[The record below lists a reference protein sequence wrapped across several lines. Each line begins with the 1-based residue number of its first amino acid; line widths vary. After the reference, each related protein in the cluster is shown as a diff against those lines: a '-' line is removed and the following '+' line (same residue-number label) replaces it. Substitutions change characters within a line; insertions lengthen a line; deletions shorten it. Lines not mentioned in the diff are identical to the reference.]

1 MASTALRHVDA
12 LWAAVRSIEV
22 CPVRSQGG
30 ERSVLVGGFDEIA
43 ELAGLLEVD
52 LENDPF
58 DCMCLGDIQFTVR
71 GELGA
76 VLGVLTY
83 HVSGGLNWPRWH
95 GQLPLVRPG
104 ELTDWLLSRSV
115 VDPCEP

>member
-1 MASTALRHVDA
+1 M
-12 LWAAVRSIEV
+12 
-22 CPVRSQGG
+22 
-30 ERSVLVGGFDEIA
+30 VGGFDDIA

-58 DCMCLGDIQFTVR
+58 ECMCLGDIQFTVR

-83 HVSGGLNWPRWH
+83 HVGAGLNWLHWH
-95 GQLPLVRPG
+95 GQVPLVRPR
-104 ELTDWLLSRSV
+104 ELTDWLVSRGLI
-115 VDPCEP
+115 DPHEP

>member
-1 MASTALRHVDA
+1 M
-12 LWAAVRSIEV
+12 
-22 CPVRSQGG
+22 RSQGG